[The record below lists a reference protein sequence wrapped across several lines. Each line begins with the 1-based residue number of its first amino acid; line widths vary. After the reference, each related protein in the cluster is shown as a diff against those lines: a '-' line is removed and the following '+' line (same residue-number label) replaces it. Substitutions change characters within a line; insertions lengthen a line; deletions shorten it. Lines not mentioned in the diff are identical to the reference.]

1 MEALIILVLYLAIGF
16 SVNKFVDGLF
26 EDDDTDI
33 SLTILCI
40 IMWPIVILLGLL
52 MLIAELIYKI
62 ITKDDQE

>member
-33 SLTILCI
+33 SLIILCI

-62 ITKDDQE
+62 ITKDDQD